1 MTSKDSAEDQEL
13 LNRYRRA
20 SDTDAA
26 APSDAVRSAILA
38 ESRRVADELAKEA
51 PQHSFDV
58 SRPAANDSRWK
69 ITAFGTAGA
78 ALLAALLIAPRYWE
92 SLPPA
97 QQRTAGATAPTSARA
112 PTAAPAAESKSANA
126 DAAGEPTATALSPTA
141 TGLARAGAPPKLE
154 SIAPSR
160 RSGPHEMAALEE
172 SVVAPDKARDQP
184 LDKKNAQL
192 AQNYAPAPL
201 ALEPAPA
208 ESPAAAAQTEPARAN
223 DLVPAPPP
231 AAPSADFAQNNIA
244 GRPTSADRSGAIQG
258 GFSRGAASAAR
269 ERNALEPA
277 GLQSAAAAGDLAQ
290 TTLLLDQGAAV
301 NTRDALGR
309 TPLLLA
315 VAQNRLEVV
324 RLLLARGADP
334 NAADNAGVTP
344 LQLAKDK
351 ELREVAALLERA
363 GTR

>member
-1 MTSKDSAEDQEL
+1 MTSKDSAEDREL
-13 LNRYRRA
+13 LDRYRRA

-38 ESRRVADELAKEA
+38 ESRRVAEQLAAKESPPA
-51 PQHSFDV
+51 FDT
-58 SRPAANDSRWK
+58 SRPAANDLRWK

-97 QQRTAGATAPTSARA
+97 QQRTASATA

-126 DAAGEPTATALSPTA
+126 DAAGEPTATGLSPTA
-141 TGLARAGAPPKLE
+141 TALSRAAAPHKLE
-154 SIAPSR
+154 TIAPSR
-160 RSGPHEMAALEE
+160 RAEPQEMAALEQ
-172 SVVAPDKARDQP
+172 SVAAPEKARDQP

-192 AQNYAPAPL
+192 AQNYAPAP
-201 ALEPAPA
+201 
-208 ESPAAAAQTEPARAN
+208 
-223 DLVPAPPP
+223 P
-231 AAPSADFAQNNIA
+231 AAPSADSAQNLIG
-244 GRPTSADRSGAIQG
+244 GRPMSADRSGAIQG
-258 GFSRGAASAAR
+258 RFSKGAAGAAR

-290 TTLLLDQGAAV
+290 TELLLDQGAAV

-351 ELREVAALLERA
+351 DLRDVAALLERP